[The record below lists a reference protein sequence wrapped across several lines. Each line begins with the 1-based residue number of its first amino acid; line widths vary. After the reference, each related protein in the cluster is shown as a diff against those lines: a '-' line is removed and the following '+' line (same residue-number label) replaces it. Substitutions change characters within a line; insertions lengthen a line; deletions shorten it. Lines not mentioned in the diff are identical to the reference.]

1 MKRIVLICVLM
12 IAGVIGSRDLFAQ
25 GEQKAII
32 FTGVVVGGRSTETLP
47 GAFIHIPKAGKGR
60 LADEQGK
67 FSIPV
72 FPGDSVVYSYI
83 GYKTQY
89 QIIPRSYNA
98 ETYSAIISLRQEA
111 KMLDEVV
118 IYPYSTE
125 EEFKKAFLALQLP
138 DQADRDAL
146 AKSTNM
152 EYLTKMAA
160 MVPNN
165 AQTNYRSTMNQLMFG
180 RESAAGKNFA
190 TTFPFLNPFAWANFI
205 KSVKNGDLKQKDW
218 RKELGA
224 TPREAISKQDFI
236 QKNEGKEEPVKKVGN

>member
-1 MKRIVLICVLM
+1 
-12 IAGVIGSRDLFAQ
+12 
-25 GEQKAII
+25 
-32 FTGVVVGGRSTETLP
+32 
-47 GAFIHIPKAGKGR
+47 
-60 LADEQGK
+60 
-67 FSIPV
+67 
-72 FPGDSVVYSYI
+72 
-83 GYKTQY
+83 
-89 QIIPRSYNA
+89 
-98 ETYSAIISLRQEA
+98 
-111 KMLDEVV
+111 MLDEVV

-125 EEFKKAFLALQLP
+125 EEFKKAFLALELP

-165 AQTNYRSTMNQLMFG
+165 AQTNYRATMNQLMFG

-218 RKELGA
+218 RKELNEA
-224 TPREAISKQDFI
+224 PRELINKQDFI
-236 QKNEGKEEPVKKVGN
+236 QRNEGAVDPSKKPGN

>member
-1 MKRIVLICVLM
+1 MLLT
-12 IAGVIGSRDLFAQ
+12 ALFGSWDLFAQ

-32 FTGVVVGGRSTETLP
+32 FTGVIVGGGTTELLP

-60 LADEQGK
+60 LADDSGK

-89 QIIPRSYNA
+89 QIIPRNYNK
-98 ETYSAIISLRQEA
+98 ESYSAIISLRPEA
-111 KMLDEVV
+111 RMLEEVV

-125 EEFKKAFLALQLP
+125 DEFKKAFLALELP
-138 DQADRDAL
+138 DKADREAL

-160 MVPNN
+160 LVPNN
-165 AQTNYRSTMNQLMFG
+165 GQTNYRNTMNQLMFG

-218 RKELGA
+218 HKELNA
-224 TPREAISKQDFI
+224 TPRDAISKQDFI
-236 QKNEGKEEPVKKVGN
+236 QTHDGIEDPVKKSGN